1 MLTVLSLVWLLTA
14 LSLAWL
20 LTALERVF
28 AKAQRILAFKKAKSA
43 DVKSRL
49 VLHTSASSL
58 GLPGYDADAG
68 AALEDGEAAF
78 TGERAWL

>member
-1 MLTVLSLVWLLTA
+1 M
-14 LSLAWL
+14 
-20 LTALERVF
+20 F

-49 VLHTSASSL
+49 VLHTSASIL
-58 GLPGYDADAG
+58 GLPGYEADAG
-68 AALEDGEAAF
+68 AAMEDGEADF